1 MNNKG
6 FFKGMI
12 TGAALVIILCGIIFG
27 TLKAVDIIK
36 YGTGNGVTTVGKQ
49 SISEKMKTIEKL
61 IDENAYFDID
71 PEKVESGIYKGLVSG
86 LDDDYA
92 AYMTPDEQRMESE
105 QVQGEYR
112 GMGITM
118 SYKQASGSEI
128 QSVYEGSPA
137 ERVGLKAKDVITEAD
152 GVSYVEKSTTELAYY
167 VRTSEK
173 ESVSITVYRPSTKET
188 LKFEVPLEK
197 IDIPTVE
204 GEMVE
209 GNIGYIR
216 ISNFHQITKDQFEKK
231 FKELASAG
239 MKGLVI
245 DLRGNPGG
253 LVSTT
258 LEMLDFLL
266 PECDTL
272 TMEAKDKSSKTF
284 TSDEDHALEVPC
296 TILING
302 SSASAA
308 EIFAGAMQ
316 DNKKAV
322 LVGEK
327 SYGKG
332 IVQGTFPFADGSAVK
347 LTIAKYYTPAGN
359 DIHKQGIMPDIE
371 VKNSETEDLQLMK
384 ALEKVKEM
392 GSTKDQ

>member
-1 MNNKG
+1 
-6 FFKGMI
+6 MI

-27 TLKAVDIIK
+27 TLKALDIIK
-36 YGTGNGVTTVGKQ
+36 YGTGTGVTTIGNK
-49 SISEKMKTIEKL
+49 SISDKMKAIEKL
-61 IDENAYFDID
+61 IDDNAYYDID
-71 PEKVESGIYKGLVSG
+71 PAKVESGIYKGLVSG

-173 ESVSITVYRPSTKET
+173 ESVKITVYRPSTRET
-188 LKFEVPLEK
+188 LKLDVPLEK
-197 IDIPTVE
+197 IDIPTVM
-204 GEMVE
+204 GEMLE
-209 GNIGYIR
+209 DKIGYIR

-231 FKELASAG
+231 YEELDSAG

-284 TSDEDHALEVPC
+284 SSDEDYALKVPC

-332 IVQGTFPFADGSAVK
+332 IVQGTFPFLDGSAVK
-347 LTIAKYYTPAGN
+347 LTIAKYYTPAGH
-359 DIHKQGIMPDIE
+359 DIHKQGIFPDIE
-371 VKNSETEDLQLMK
+371 IKNSETEDLQLAK
-384 ALEKVKEM
+384 AIEKVKEM
-392 GSTKDQ
+392 ERALNQ

>member
-1 MNNKG
+1 
-6 FFKGMI
+6 MI

-173 ESVSITVYRPSTKET
+173 ESVNITVYRPSTKET

-197 IDIPTVE
+197 VLHLKTGVNYLE
-204 GEMVE
+204 HNNMLVAGE
-209 GNIGYIR
+209 
-216 ISNFHQITKDQFEKK
+216 FITKPEFEQYNKVVVP
-231 FKELASAG
+231 EEEAYGANCIW
-239 MKGLVI
+239 MNETVI
-245 DLRGNPGG
+245 VPEGYPSVLKAVQDLGYETLIVDTSEFRKIDGG
-253 LVSTT
+253 LSC
-258 LEMLDFLL
+258 LSLRFW
-266 PECDTL
+266 
-272 TMEAKDKSSKTF
+272 A
-284 TSDEDHALEVPC
+284 
-296 TILING
+296 
-302 SSASAA
+302 
-308 EIFAGAMQ
+308 
-316 DNKKAV
+316 
-322 LVGEK
+322 
-327 SYGKG
+327 
-332 IVQGTFPFADGSAVK
+332 
-347 LTIAKYYTPAGN
+347 
-359 DIHKQGIMPDIE
+359 
-371 VKNSETEDLQLMK
+371 
-384 ALEKVKEM
+384 
-392 GSTKDQ
+392 

>member
-1 MNNKG
+1 
-6 FFKGMI
+6 MI

-27 TLKAVDIIK
+27 TLKALDIIK
-36 YGTGNGVTTVGKQ
+36 YGTGAGVTTVENRAV
-49 SISEKMKTIEKL
+49 SDKMKTIEKL
-61 IDENAYFDID
+61 IDENAYYDID
-71 PEKVESGIYKGLVSG
+71 PAKVESGIYKGLVSG
-86 LDDDYA
+86 LEDDYA
-92 AYMTPDEQRMESE
+92 AYMTPEEQRMESE

-112 GMGITM
+112 GMGVTM

-152 GVSYVEKSTTELAYY
+152 GVSYVDKSTTELAYY

-173 ESVSITVYRPSTKET
+173 ESVSITVFRPSTKET
-188 LKFEVPLEK
+188 LKLEVPLEK
-197 IDIPTVE
+197 IDIPTVI
-204 GEMVE
+204 GEMLE
-209 GNIGYIR
+209 DKIAYIR
-216 ISNFHQITKDQFEKK
+216 ISSIHQITKDQFEKK
-231 FKELASAG
+231 FNEVDSAG
-239 MKGLVI
+239 MKSLVI

-272 TMEAKDKSSKTF
+272 TMEAKDKSSRTF
-284 TSDEDHALEVPC
+284 SSDEEHALKVPC
-296 TILING
+296 VILING

-316 DNKKAV
+316 DNKAAV

-332 IVQGTFPFADGSAVK
+332 IVQGTFPFTDGSAVK

-359 DIHKQGIMPDIE
+359 DIHKQGIVPDLE
-371 VKNSETEDLQLMK
+371 VKNSETEDLQLAK
-384 ALEKVKEM
+384 ALEKVKEL
-392 GSTKDQ
+392 GRVEIQ

>member
-1 MNNKG
+1 
-6 FFKGMI
+6 MI

-27 TLKAVDIIK
+27 TLKALDIIK
-36 YGTGNGVTTVGKQ
+36 YGTGAGVTTVENRAV
-49 SISEKMKTIEKL
+49 SDKMKTIEKL
-61 IDENAYFDID
+61 IDENAYYDID
-71 PEKVESGIYKGLVSG
+71 PAKVESGIYKGLVSG
-86 LDDDYA
+86 LEDDYA
-92 AYMTPDEQRMESE
+92 AYMTPEEQRMESE

-173 ESVSITVYRPSTKET
+173 ESVKITVYRPSTKET
-188 LKFEVPLEK
+188 LKLDVPLEK
-197 IDIPTVE
+197 IDIPTVI
-204 GEMVE
+204 GEMLE
-209 GNIGYIR
+209 DKIAYIR

-231 FKELASAG
+231 FKEVDSAG

-284 TSDEDHALEVPC
+284 SSDEEHALKVPC

-316 DNKKAV
+316 DNKAAV
-322 LVGEK
+322 LIGEK

-359 DIHKQGIMPDIE
+359 DIHKQGIVPDLE
-371 VKNSETEDLQLMK
+371 VKNSETEDLQLAK
-384 ALEKVKEM
+384 ALEKVKEL
-392 GSTKDQ
+392 GRVEIQ